1 MPGILWLAS
10 YPKSG
15 NTWMRTFLANLIADS
30 KEPLPVNKVSEICSG
45 EANPMWY
52 GPAFKKPLDQVSK
65 QEIADVRV
73 EIQIELSRRS
83 KNVLIL
89 KTHNCLGEYLGKP
102 LIAMNATGAAIYI
115 VRDPRDV
122 AISAADHFGVSID
135 ESIEILAKETSKSDR
150 AIYEVYN
157 SWSNHVKS
165 WTQIPH
171 KTLMVYRYEDLLEK
185 PEETFGAISRK
196 LGITKDEARIQRAIT
211 HSSFKVLQKIEEEEG
226 FTEKSRNSERFFRAG
241 KSGQWQSVLT
251 DKQVKQIEK
260 DHGAQMK
267 KFGYL

>member
-45 EANPMWY
+45 EANTRWY
-52 GPAFKKPLDQVSK
+52 NGVFNKPLEELSR
-65 QEIADVRV
+65 QEIADIRV
-73 EIQIELSRRS
+73 DVQRAISRLS

-89 KTHNCLGEYLGKP
+89 KTHNFLGEYLGKP
-102 LIAMNATGAAIYI
+102 LVAMDATGAAVYI

-122 AISAADHFGVSID
+122 AISAADHFGVTID
-135 ESIEILAKETSKSDR
+135 KAIKILAKESTKSDR
-150 AIYEVYN
+150 PIYEVYN

-171 KTLMVYRYEDLLEK
+171 KTLMVYRYEDMLEK

-211 HSSFKVLQKIEEEEG
+211 HSSFKVLQTIEEEEG
-226 FTEKSRNSERFFRAG
+226 FTEKSKNSERFFRAG

-260 DHGAQMK
+260 DHGHQMK